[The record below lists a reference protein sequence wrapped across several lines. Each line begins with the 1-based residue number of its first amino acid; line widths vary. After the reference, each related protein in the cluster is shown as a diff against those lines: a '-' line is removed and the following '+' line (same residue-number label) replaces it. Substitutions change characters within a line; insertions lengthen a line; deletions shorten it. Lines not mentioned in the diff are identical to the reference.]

1 MIVTVVPLATYA
13 AGTYAIGE
21 TALADSIVQLKA
33 AIARCTGAA
42 PTIWPSSSV
51 GFNASF
57 DFFDG
62 TTWTDNLYFF
72 SDAGG
77 IRVDH
82 GADLPASYAIWHLP
96 DGAGRKLRGSV
107 TITGGSLRS
116 SVTIDVT

>member
-13 AGTYAIGE
+13 AGTYTIGE
-21 TALADSIVQLKA
+21 TAISDSIIQLKA
-33 AIARCTGAA
+33 AIARCTGSA
-42 PTIWPSSSV
+42 PNIWTSSSV
-51 GFNASF
+51 EFRAAF

-62 TTWTDNLYFF
+62 SAWTNNLYFF

-96 DGAGRKLRGSV
+96 DGVGRKLRGSV